1 MISDGW
7 VSERLREAAKRLP
20 GVAKRLPG
28 QADLLGVQPD
38 VVGAGVCIFSKV
50 SAASSSRPA
59 RASASAYQ
67 NVHSENVRSSPRNP
81 SGDAPGLY
89 RFTRLSE
96 TSVESIAWRATL
108 GQTARQS
115 PAAASAA
122 ATSRARRCRSAG

>member
-96 TSVESIAWRATL
+96 TSVESIASSVESHIGSDGETKPCS
-108 GQTARQS
+108 GISSSDESST
-115 PAAASAA
+115 
-122 ATSRARRCRSAG
+122 